1 MTGGRSARS
10 PAAGYLPAPMRAL
23 QVQHRPQRHNAVGV
37 DGGMTAV
44 VMLLDVVE
52 IHHVSNTLPL
62 VQLAGVGPEVNV
74 VRQPLQVALEVAVVD
89 GIEADQGGEEA
100 PVRFSV
106 MRSPT
111 R

>member
-74 VRQPLQVALEVAVVD
+74 VRQPRS
-89 GIEADQGGEEA
+89 EERR
-100 PVRFSV
+100 VGDVGSSRRTRFDEK
-106 MRSPT
+106 
-111 R
+111 